1 MTSTS
6 ARLLTL
12 LGLLET
18 ARAWSGPE
26 LAERL
31 GVTTRTV
38 RTDIERLR
46 DLGYP
51 VDAVPGVGGG
61 YRLGAGAVLPPLLL
75 DDDEAVAI
83 VLGLIGVADGS
94 VAGVEESSVRALT
107 KLERILPPRL
117 RARTTVLRQSTA
129 TVRRDDQRV
138 DPATI
143 TAIATACRDHE
154 GLRFDYTDAEGTITL
169 RRVDPQRLVH
179 HRRWYLVGYDTDRDD
194 WRTFRLDRIRLRTPG
209 GPRFRPRPDP
219 DGDAAAYLARVF
231 GERSRR
237 IEVTVRLAAAAEEIV
252 GWMRPEWGEVTPI
265 DDRHCRFRT
274 TTDSYEIAAISIG
287 LIGVPFEILD
297 PPEFAD
303 YVRAMGHR
311 LIDAAAG
318 TAGPCQSFVT
328 RE

>member
-12 LGLLET
+12 LGLLEA
-18 ARAWSGPE
+18 ARTWSGPE

-38 RTDIERLR
+38 RTDVERLR

-51 VDAVPGVGGG
+51 VDAVSGVGGG

-83 VLGLIGVADGS
+83 TLGLVGVADGS
-94 VAGVEESSVRALT
+94 VTGIEESSVRALT

-117 RARTTVLRQSTA
+117 RTRAAAIRDSTA
-129 TVRRDDQRV
+129 TVRRADSRI
-138 DPATI
+138 DPAMI
-143 TAIATACRDHE
+143 TAIANACRDHE
-154 GLRFDYTDAEGTITL
+154 GLRFDYTTGEGVTAL
-169 RRVDPQRLVH
+169 RHVDPQRLVH
-179 HRRWYLVGYDTDRDD
+179 HRRWYLVGYDTDRAD

-219 DGDAAAYLARVF
+219 DGDAAAYLDRVF
-231 GERSRR
+231 GERARR
-237 IEVTVRLAAAAEEIV
+237 VQVTVTLEVPAAEV
-252 GWMRPEWGEVTPI
+252 VDWLRPEWGEVTAI

-274 TTDSYEIAAISIG
+274 ASDSYELAAISIG
-287 LIGVPFEILD
+287 LIGVPFRVEE
-297 PPEFAD
+297 PPEFAE

-311 LIDAAAG
+311 LLDA
-318 TAGPCQSFVT
+318 TVKP
-328 RE
+328 

>member
-12 LGLLET
+12 LGLLESG
-18 ARAWSGPE
+18 RPWSGPE
-26 LAERL
+26 LADRL
-31 GVTTRTV
+31 GVTSRTV

-51 VDAVPGVGGG
+51 VDAVSGVGGG

-94 VAGVEESSVRALT
+94 VTGVEESSVRALT

-117 RARTTVLRQSTA
+117 RARAAVLRDATA
-129 TVRRDDQRV
+129 TVHRTDQHT
-138 DPATI
+138 DPTTI
-143 TAIATACRDHE
+143 TAIANACRDHE
-154 GLRFDYTDAEGTITL
+154 GLRFDYTTAEGTTAL
-169 RRVDPQRLVH
+169 RRVDPQRLVY
-179 HRRWYLVGYDTDRDD
+179 HRRWYLVGFDTDRAD

-209 GPRFRPRPDP
+209 GPRFMPRPDP

-231 GERSRR
+231 GEHGQRVRVS
-237 IEVTVRLAAAAEEIV
+237 VRLAVPAAEIIA
-252 GWMRPEWGEVTPI
+252 WMRPDWGEVTAI
-265 DDRHCRFRT
+265 DDQHCLFRT
-274 TTDSYEIAAISIG
+274 AADSFEIAAISIG

-297 PPEFAD
+297 PPEFAA
-303 YVRAMGHR
+303 YVRAMGER
-311 LIDAAAG
+311 LIDAAA
-318 TAGPCQSFVT
+318 TTQSSS
-328 RE
+328 

>member
-6 ARLLTL
+6 SRLLTL

-51 VDAVPGVGGG
+51 VSAAPGVGGG

-94 VAGVEESSVRALT
+94 VAGVEESSVRALA
-107 KLERILPPRL
+107 KLEQILPPRL
-117 RARTTVLRQSTA
+117 RARASVLRHSTA
-129 TVRRDDQRV
+129 TVRQVDQQT
-138 DPATI
+138 DPTTI
-143 TAIATACRDHE
+143 TAIANACRDHE
-154 GLRFDYTDAEGTITL
+154 GLRFDYTDVEGTTAL
-169 RRVDPQRLVH
+169 RRVEPQRLVY
-179 HRRWYLVGYDTDRDD
+179 HRRWYLVGFDTARDD

-231 GERSRR
+231 GERWRR
-237 IEVTVRLAAAAEEIV
+237 IQVTVRLAVPAAEII
-252 GWMRPEWGEVTPI
+252 GWMRPDWGEVTAI
-265 DDRHCRFRT
+265 DDRYCLFRT
-274 TTDSYEIAAISIG
+274 ASDSYEVAAISIG
-287 LIGVPFEILD
+287 LIGVPFEIID
-297 PPEFAD
+297 PPEFAE
-303 YVRAMGHR
+303 YVSAMGHR
-311 LIDAAAG
+311 LIDAASNA
-318 TAGPCQSFVT
+318 
-328 RE
+328 

>member
-12 LGLLET
+12 LGLLEGS
-18 ARAWSGPE
+18 RAWSGPE

-38 RTDIERLR
+38 RTDVERLR

-51 VDAVPGVGGG
+51 VQAVSGVGGG

-75 DDDEAVAI
+75 DDEEAVAI

-94 VAGVEESSVRALT
+94 VTGVEESSVRALA
-107 KLERILPPRL
+107 KLERLLPPRL
-117 RARTTVLRQSTA
+117 RARTAVLRDSTA
-129 TVRRDDQRV
+129 TVRRSDPRI

-143 TAIATACRDHE
+143 TAIANACRDHD
-154 GLRFDYTDAEGTITL
+154 GLRFDYTTTEGVTAL

-179 HRRWYLVGYDTDRDD
+179 HRRWYLVGYDTERDD

-231 GERSRR
+231 GEHARR
-237 IEVTVRLAAAAEEIV
+237 IQVTVTLEVPAAEVV
-252 GWMRPEWGEVTPI
+252 GWMQPEWGEVTAI
-265 DDRHCRFRT
+265 DDRTCRFRT
-274 TTDSYEIAAISIG
+274 ASDSYELAAISIG
-287 LIGVPFEILD
+287 LIGVPFQVVE
-297 PPEFAD
+297 PPEFAE
-303 YVRAMGHR
+303 YVRAMGRR
-311 LIDAAAG
+311 LLAAAG
-318 TAGPCQSFVT
+318 AS
-328 RE
+328 